1 MMADLTVVDGG
12 KSVGAE
18 VVSIEHAD
26 TRNRIL
32 DLRRQ
37 VEEGYWD
44 LSQALYEVYSG
55 SYYIA
60 WGFASWKEYAE
71 CELELAPRKAQYLV
85 SIQEWFGR
93 MRPEIQNWVQGLGWT
108 KAKELVGVVTEENA
122 KDWRNRLDGLSYRD
136 MMSELHR
143 SDDGSGPNPDPLP
156 SGTSNSSGDEK
167 PQKKMFSL
175 FSAQSENVEVAI
187 EKAKKMANTEKE
199 GHALDLICSD
209 FLATNAGVDTVSEM
223 LGRFERSTGL
233 YLIAYDKNDDC
244 IVYGSEI
251 LDEIASEED

>member
-1 MMADLTVVDGG
+1 MADLIVVDGG
-12 KSVGAE
+12 KSGVG

-26 TRNRIL
+26 TRKRVL
-32 DLRRQ
+32 DLRKQ

-93 MRPEIQNWVQGLGWT
+93 MRPEIQSWVQGLGWT

-122 KDWRNRLDGLSYRD
+122 KDWRNRLDGLSYRE
-136 MMSELHR
+136 MMGELHR
-143 SDDGSGPNPDPLP
+143 VDGGSESSDDALP
-156 SGTSNSSGDEK
+156 SGASRASVDEK
-167 PQKKMFSL
+167 PQKKMFAL

-209 FLATNAGVDTVSEM
+209 FLATNAGVDTVSDM

-233 YLIAYDKNDDC
+233 YLIAYDKNEDC